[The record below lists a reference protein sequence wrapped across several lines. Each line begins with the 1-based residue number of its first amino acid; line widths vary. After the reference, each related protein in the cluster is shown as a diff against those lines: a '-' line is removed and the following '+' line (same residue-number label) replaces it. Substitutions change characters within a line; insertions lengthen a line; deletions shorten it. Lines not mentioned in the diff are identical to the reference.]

1 MLFGK
6 RIGFIVI
13 ATTIAGCSAQGVSRN
28 ATDYSLGS
36 APVYAQSS
44 VATDPASIS
53 READQLVEKTSEM
66 VRSATLKGA
75 GLGAA
80 LGCGL
85 STLSGSTNCIQAAV
99 VGGAVGGVIG
109 HARGK
114 AAVEKRI
121 EIVAP
126 KALMPKLSEAKKT
139 SAALQSSLAALLA
152 QQETERA
159 ELAQALKNKGISQEA
174 YNARHVEMRETRLR
188 LYDAL
193 TLSAN
198 QIKEVSRALS
208 GATEQGQAGLQW
220 YEMETQALHDLV
232 ISTRSQITLL

>member
-1 MLFGK
+1 MQFGK
-6 RIGFIVI
+6 VIGFIV
-13 ATTIAGCSAQGVSRN
+13 ATATISGCSTQGVSRN
-28 ATDYSLGS
+28 STDFSPGS
-36 APVYAQSS
+36 APAHAQSS
-44 VATDPASIS
+44 IATDPARIS
-53 READQLVEKTSEM
+53 READQLVEKTYEM

-75 GLGAA
+75 GIGAA

-85 STLSGSTNCIQAAV
+85 STLSGSTNCIQAAL

-121 EIVAP
+121 EIIAP
-126 KALMPKLSEAKKT
+126 KALMPKLSDAKKT
-139 SAALQSSLAALLA
+139 SAALQSSLGALLA
-152 QQETERA
+152 QQEAERA
-159 ELAQALKNKGISQEA
+159 ELVQALKNKEISQGV

-193 TLSAN
+193 TLSAS

-208 GATEQGQAGLQW
+208 GATEQGQTGLQW
-220 YEMETQALHDLV
+220 YEMETQALHDRV

>member
-1 MLFGK
+1 MQFGK
-6 RIGFIVI
+6 VIGFFV
-13 ATTIAGCSAQGVSRN
+13 ATATISGCSAQGVSRN
-28 ATDYSLGS
+28 STDFSPGS
-36 APVYAQSS
+36 APAHAQSS
-44 VATDPASIS
+44 IATDPAKIS

-75 GLGAA
+75 GIGAA

-85 STLSGSTNCIQAAV
+85 STLSGSTNCIQAAL

-114 AAVEKRI
+114 AAVETRI
-121 EIVAP
+121 EIIAP
-126 KALMPKLSEAKKT
+126 KALMPKLSDAKKT
-139 SAALQSSLAALLA
+139 SAALQSSLGALLA

-159 ELAQALKNKGISQEA
+159 ELVQALKNKEISQED

-193 TLSAN
+193 TLSAS

-208 GATEQGQAGLQW
+208 GATEQGQTGLQW
-220 YEMETQALHDLV
+220 YEIETQALHDRV